1 MRAKIFYVHPTHSHF
16 VMILED
22 HEASELSGVTA
33 HQERATSQ
41 ILTSEVLIGARGI
54 VNGMECQSLAALPSR
69 QPIAKDPNETAA
81 LCVHFS
87 EITVGEIFY
96 QFINR
101 PKPESSNLG

>member
-1 MRAKIFYVHPTHSHF
+1 
-16 VMILED
+16 MILED

-54 VNGMECQSLAALPSR
+54 ECQSLAALPSR